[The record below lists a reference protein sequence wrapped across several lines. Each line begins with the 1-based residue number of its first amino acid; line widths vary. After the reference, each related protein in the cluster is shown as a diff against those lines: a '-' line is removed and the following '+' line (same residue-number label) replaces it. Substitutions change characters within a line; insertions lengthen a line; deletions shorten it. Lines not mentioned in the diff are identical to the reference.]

1 MLKMCALCTLANQ
14 TNGLDD
20 RRPCIFMPYFSFL
33 RRCVCLRIILYAGWL
48 PAALCLPFR
57 LFLLYLR
64 HEVHVRTGLIPSFVT
79 TLRCFISH
87 EVHVRAGLTPFLLL
101 RLGLFISHE
110 VHVRTGLIV
119 FILPCFH
126 YLPSSRSKFT
136 RERGCCFRFIIVL
149 SF

>member
-1 MLKMCALCTLANQ
+1 MCALCTLANQ
-14 TNGLDD
+14 INGLDD
-20 RRPCIFMPYFSFL
+20 RRPCSFMPYFSFL

-64 HEVHVRTGLIPSFVT
+64 HEVHVRTGLIPFFIT

-101 RLGLFISHE
+101 RLGPFYFARSSRANGVDSFLFTALPLLTFHSLE
-110 VHVRTGLIV
+110 VHAQTGLL
-119 FILPCFH
+119 FSF
-126 YLPSSRSKFT
+126 YSF
-136 RERGCCFRFIIVL
+136 IVL
-149 SF
+149 